1 MLDPLVRDA
10 LLYGNLLSMMSLG
23 LTLTYITSKVP
34 NFAHSSYVSIGAYVS
49 LAVASVLNL
58 NPYVALPFAFLTGG
72 LASIAVY
79 ALAIRPISKRGGSI
93 VHLMVATL
101 AAEVVFSG
109 IVNAFADYL
118 QKSFRVYSR
127 AFTLRGLDF
136 SLLDLPGVFVVSYL
150 LCAVLFVSLLLI
162 LMKTKFGV
170 AMRATVE
177 NPPLASVLGVNTDL
191 VYTVSWFISGGLAG
205 VSGAL
210 LPFWI
215 QISPSTGDMY
225 LLSIFCASVLGGL
238 GSLAGAIAG
247 GLVLGVGEILITG
260 FLAAVV
266 GYWIVPYRPAIPLI
280 VMSLM
285 LLLMPE
291 GIVGRLQGQAKRKA

>member
-34 NFAHSSYVSIGAYVS
+34 NFAHSSFVSIGAYVS
-49 LAVASVLNL
+49 LAVADVLDV
-58 NPYVALPFAFLTGG
+58 NPYVALPFAFLVGG
-72 LASIAVY
+72 LASAAVY
-79 ALAIRPISKRGGSI
+79 AFAMKPIAKRGGSL
-93 VHLMVATL
+93 VHLMMATL
-101 AAEVVFSG
+101 AAETIFSG

-118 QKSFRVYSR
+118 QESFKIYSR
-127 AFTLRGLDF
+127 AFTLRDLDF
-136 SLLDLPGVFVVSYL
+136 SFLDLPGVFIISYV
-150 LCAVLFVSLLLI
+150 LCAVLFVALFLI
-162 LMKTKFGV
+162 LTRTRFGI

-191 VYTVSWFISGGLAG
+191 VYVVSWFISGGLAG

-215 QISPSTGDMY
+215 QMGPSTSGTY

-260 FLAAVV
+260 FLAGVL
-266 GYWIVPYRPAIPLI
+266 GYWVVPYRPAIPLI
-280 VMSLM
+280 VMSLI

-291 GIVGRLQGQAKRKA
+291 GIVGKLQGQAKRKA

>member
-34 NFAHSSYVSIGAYVS
+34 NFAHSSFVNIGAYVS
-49 LAVASVLNL
+49 LAVASVLDL
-58 NPYVALPFAFLTGG
+58 NPYIALPFAFLFGG
-72 LASIAVY
+72 LASMAVY
-79 ALAIRPISKRGGSI
+79 ALAIRPISKRGGSL
-93 VHLMVATL
+93 VHLMMATL
-101 AAEVVFSG
+101 AAEVIFSG
-109 IVNAFADYL
+109 VVNAFADYL
-118 QKSFRVYSR
+118 QETFRIYSR
-127 AFTLRGLDF
+127 AFTLRDLDF
-136 SLLDLPGVFVVSYL
+136 SFLDLPGVFVISYL

-162 LMKTKFGV
+162 LTKTRFGV

-210 LPFWI
+210 LPLWI
-215 QISPSTGDMY
+215 QAGPSTGETY

-247 GLVLGVGEILITG
+247 GLVLGVGEIMITG
-260 FLAAVV
+260 FLAGVV
-266 GYWIVPYRPAIPLI
+266 GYWIVPYRPTIPLI
-280 VMSLM
+280 IMSLM

>member
-1 MLDPLVRDA
+1 
-10 LLYGNLLSMMSLG
+10 MSLG

-34 NFAHSSYVSIGAYVS
+34 NFAHSSFVTIGAYVS
-49 LAVASVLNL
+49 LAIASVLGM
-58 NPYVALPFAFLTGG
+58 NPYVGLPFAFLIGG
-72 LASIAVY
+72 LASVAVY
-79 ALAIRPISKRGGSI
+79 AFAMKPIAKRGGSL
-93 VHLMVATL
+93 VHLMMATL

-109 IVNAFADYL
+109 ILNAFADYL
-118 QKSFRVYSR
+118 RESFKVYSR
-127 AFTLRGLDF
+127 AFTLRDLDF
-136 SLLDLPGVFVVSYL
+136 TFLDLPGVFVVSYL
-150 LCAVLFVSLLLI
+150 LCGVLFVSLFLI
-162 LMKTKFGV
+162 LTKTRFGV

-215 QISPSTGDMY
+215 QTSPNTADVY

-238 GSLAGAIAG
+238 GSFAGAIAG
-247 GLVLGVGEILITG
+247 GLVLGVGEILITS
-260 FLAAVV
+260 FLVGV
-266 GYWIVPYRPAIPLI
+266 FGYWVVPYRPAIPLI
-280 VMSLM
+280 VMSLI

-291 GIVGRLQGQAKRKA
+291 GIVGKLQGQAKRRA